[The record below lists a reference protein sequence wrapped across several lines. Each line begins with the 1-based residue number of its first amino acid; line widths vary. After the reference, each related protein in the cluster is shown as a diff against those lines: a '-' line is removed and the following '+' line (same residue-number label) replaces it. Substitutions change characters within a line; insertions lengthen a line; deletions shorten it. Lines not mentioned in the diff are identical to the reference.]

1 MRTRPTV
8 VGVLVIAAVLLPA
21 GAASADETH
30 SSTHNGPQVTNG
42 PSLSLHTG
50 QIDDPLEDV
59 LEHAAILN
67 SRTHTTDAA

>member
-8 VGVLVIAAVLLPA
+8 VGALVVAAAVLLPV

-30 SSTHNGPQVTNG
+30 TRTHNGPTVQNG
-42 PSLSLHTG
+42 PSLTLHTG

-59 LEHAAILN
+59 LEHAALFG
-67 SRTHTTDAA
+67 TTYVFD

>member
-8 VGVLVIAAVLLPA
+8 AGVLTMAAVLLPA
-21 GAASADETH
+21 GTAAADETQTRH
-30 SSTHNGPQVTNG
+30 GPTVTNG

-59 LEHAAILN
+59 LEHAAVLG
-67 SRTHTTDAA
+67 RTYTTDSA